1 MAKLTNK
8 QLKFCDEYIK
18 SGNAT
23 KSAVAAGYSK
33 KTAYSMA
40 NQLLKKLEV
49 KQYIKAQMD
58 EIKSAKIADA
68 TEILELLS
76 RIARGEELEEI
87 TVATPNGAETVQQRP
102 TNRDKIAACKE
113 LLKRFPTLDER
124 EKVQLAKVKAEVRI
138 LEAKALVAE
147 RLSAD
152 DNKQLDAILEKIE
165 TAMVQLKNAPHQ
177 WSVYFCVFNLKIGK
191 A

>member
-18 SGNAT
+18 RGNAT

-165 TAMVQLKNAPHQ
+165 TAMV
-177 WSVYFCVFNLKIGK
+177 
-191 A
+191 

>member
-1 MAKLTNK
+1 
-8 QLKFCDEYIK
+8 
-18 SGNAT
+18 
-23 KSAVAAGYSK
+23 
-33 KTAYSMA
+33 MA

-147 RLSAD
+147 RLSAA
-152 DNKQLDAILEKIE
+152 Q
-165 TAMVQLKNAPHQ
+165 
-177 WSVYFCVFNLKIGK
+177 
-191 A
+191 

>member
-33 KTAYSMA
+33 KTAYSMP

-165 TAMVQLKNAPHQ
+165 TAMV
-177 WSVYFCVFNLKIGK
+177 
-191 A
+191 

>member
-102 TNRDKIAACKE
+102 TNRDKIAACTE

-165 TAMVQLKNAPHQ
+165 TAMV
-177 WSVYFCVFNLKIGK
+177 
-191 A
+191 

>member
-23 KSAVAAGYSK
+23 KSAVAAGYSE

-40 NQLLKKLEV
+40 NQLLKKIEV

-58 EIKSAKIADA
+58 KIKSAKIADA

-165 TAMVQLKNAPHQ
+165 TAMV
-177 WSVYFCVFNLKIGK
+177 
-191 A
+191 

>member
-1 MAKLTNK
+1 
-8 QLKFCDEYIK
+8 
-18 SGNAT
+18 
-23 KSAVAAGYSK
+23 
-33 KTAYSMA
+33 MA
-40 NQLLKKLEV
+40 NQLLKKLDV

-165 TAMVQLKNAPHQ
+165 TAMV
-177 WSVYFCVFNLKIGK
+177 
-191 A
+191 